1 MGQKKSSTQ
10 NKKGRIS
17 GYVKHIFY
25 FTTFRITYNEHKE
38 KFQIMSSN
46 NNNNMNR
53 ITKRKNEQKR
63 RKNEQK
69 KSKKSKKRKLSNSGA
84 SSDKRQRLSSDT
96 SDSFDST
103 ISEALPETFGG
114 ETKESDSDRRG
125 REKKE
130 REQKKTEEAAERER
144 QRYAKSAAS
153 QSIPCLAN
161 IGGKRVEK
169 NGIIEF
175 EGGTDFW
182 SILEQ
187 TRSRGGY
194 WYSEGYY

>member
-1 MGQKKSSTQ
+1 MWSTQ

-69 KSKKSKKRKLSNSGA
+69 RRKNKKKRKSNNSG
-84 SSDKRQRLSSDT
+84 SNDNKRQRLSSDA
-96 SDSFDST
+96 
-103 ISEALPETFGG
+103 SEIIESEEPEASLENSAG

-130 REQKKTEEAAERER
+130 REQKKIEEAAERER
-144 QRYAKSAAS
+144 QRGANIAAS
-153 QSIPCLAN
+153 KSKPCHCEHW
-161 IGGKRVEK
+161 R
-169 NGIIEF
+169 
-175 EGGTDFW
+175 
-182 SILEQ
+182 
-187 TRSRGGY
+187 
-194 WYSEGYY
+194 